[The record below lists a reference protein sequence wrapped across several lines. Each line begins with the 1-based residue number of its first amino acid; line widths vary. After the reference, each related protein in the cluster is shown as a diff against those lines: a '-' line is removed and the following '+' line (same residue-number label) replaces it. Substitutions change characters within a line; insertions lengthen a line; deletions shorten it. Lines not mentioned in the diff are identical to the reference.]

1 MNLNIHQ
8 NINGMGFIDFTIE
21 PHFNKNN
28 KEVLNDL
35 IEYSKELDIY
45 ALEDDAYIK
54 IQDND
59 IIFFGN
65 VYRINKGI
73 VKKV

>member
-1 MNLNIHQ
+1 
-8 NINGMGFIDFTIE
+8 MGFIDFTIE